1 LRRREEMAKKK
12 DDEMVSL
19 RETSDRLVDIFLEL
33 EESGGEL
40 TPELEADLAK
50 YTENRKVKAE
60 RIILFSRRMKAQAM
74 ALKSETAG
82 FLAMAAKKTKAA
94 DNIERY
100 LLAEM
105 QALNEKKIHTEMF
118 TITRARIGIPKIDT
132 DVSVGEVPRKF
143 IRIIP
148 EERRLD
154 KKVVLA
160 IMKASKGIPDEPGV
174 YEVELEGCKF
184 SVVVSER
191 LAVS

>member
-1 LRRREEMAKKK
+1 MAKKK
-12 DDEMVSL
+12 DEEMVSL
-19 RETSDRLVDIFLEL
+19 RETSDRLMEIFFEL

-40 TPELEADLAK
+40 TPELEAGLAK
-50 YTENRKVKAE
+50 YAENRKVKAE
-60 RIILFSRRMKAQAM
+60 RIVLFARKMKSQAG
-74 ALKSETAG
+74 ALKAEARDFSE
-82 FLAMAAKKTKAA
+82 MAAKKTRAA
-94 DNIERY
+94 DNLERY

-105 QALNEKKIHTEMF
+105 QALDEQRIQTEKF
-118 TITRARIGIPKIDT
+118 TISRARIGIPRIDT
-132 DVSVGEVPRKF
+132 DVAVEKVPRKF

-160 IMKASKGIPDEPGV
+160 IMKASKGIPAEVGV
-174 YEVELEGCKF
+174 YDVELSGCKF

>member
-1 LRRREEMAKKK
+1 MEKKK

-19 RETSDRLVDIFLEL
+19 RETSDRLVDLFLEL

-40 TPELEADLAK
+40 TPEIEADLSRL
-50 YTENRKVKAE
+50 TENRKVKAE
-60 RIILFSRRMKAQAM
+60 RIVLFARRMKAQAM

-82 FLAMAAKKTKAA
+82 FLLMAARKTKAA
-94 DNIERY
+94 ENLERY

-105 QALNEKKIHTEMF
+105 QALGEKKIHTEMF
-118 TITRARIGIPKIDT
+118 TITRARIGIPRIDT
-132 DVSVGEVPRKF
+132 DVPLEAVPRKF

-160 IMKASKGIPDEPGV
+160 IMKASKGIPAEVGV
-174 YEVELEGCKF
+174 YDVELSGCKF